1 MPLNTSDE
9 KNSDNGKVPS
19 GKKSLPE
26 PILTKIYVNIWYHKA
41 IMSQNVL
48 MYEIVYDGITCQIW
62 TQMMQ

>member
-26 PILTKIYVNIWYHKA
+26 PILTKIYVTIWYHKA

-48 MYEIVYDGITCQIW
+48 MYEIV
-62 TQMMQ
+62 